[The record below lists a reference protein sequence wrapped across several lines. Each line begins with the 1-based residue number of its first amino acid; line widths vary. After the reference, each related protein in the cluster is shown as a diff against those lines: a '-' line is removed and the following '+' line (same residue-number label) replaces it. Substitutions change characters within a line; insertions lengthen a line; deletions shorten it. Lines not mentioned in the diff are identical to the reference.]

1 MVGVFVRDCIQKLC
15 LHVTVNWLEGWQ
27 HPFLVGQIPGKLV
40 DEYKLSIVVW
50 LVVRKVSKVIN
61 GPEEVCNL
69 DHEADGRGGEYRLA
83 GKNQC

>member
-1 MVGVFVRDCIQKLC
+1 MVSIVVGDGIHKL
-15 LHVTVNWLEGWQ
+15 LLYMIVYRLEDWQ

-50 LVVRKVSKVIN
+50 LVVQKVSKVIN